1 MIGLISDS
9 DLTEDIRYND
19 HRDNFD
25 LPEEFVPYASNA
37 GCVEEF
43 SSCNRE
49 ALKESFLS
57 IKDSCKIILEIGVHR
72 NQDDSSTSVFL
83 KNKNDD
89 TYYFGV
95 DIVDKSYLNNPD
107 KRIHTIQS
115 SSQNFL
121 NVMFSIQKITGIR
134 LNEVVIDYLF
144 IDGWH
149 SINQVLMDWEYTR
162 AVRDGIVGFHDV
174 NYHPGPKKFI
184 EKLNTDRFT
193 IDKQCPLDFGIAFIR
208 RK

>member
-19 HRDNFD
+19 HRDTID
-25 LPEEFVPYASNA
+25 LPEEFVPYASTA
-37 GCVEEF
+37 GWVEF

-49 ALKESFLS
+49 ALKQSFLS
-57 IKDSCKIILEIGVHR
+57 IKNTCKIILEIGVHR

-83 KNKNDD
+83 QNKNDD
-89 TYYFGV
+89 AYYFGV
-95 DIVDKSYLNNPD
+95 DILDKSYLNDPG
-107 KRIHTIQS
+107 KRIYTIQS
-115 SSQNFL
+115 ASQNYL
-121 NVMFSIQKITGIR
+121 NVMFTIQNITGIQ

-149 SINQVLMDWEYTR
+149 SINQVLLDWEYTR

-184 EKLNTDRFT
+184 EKLNADRFT